1 MKKKSIIWLT
11 SSLTIVILSVIL
23 WKNFGLFFVVMF
35 DDMKALSK
43 KEIFEIVNENHFEIT
58 QAIETDDF
66 ENVEKIKG
74 IEEISPEENYIDFY
88 CGGKGIGSETSYY
101 GFYYSKNNVI
111 DDTKGIN
118 CPKDAV
124 LIPDGKGFSWNE
136 TGGDNRF
143 YVEKIIDNYFYY
155 ESHY

>member
-11 SSLTIVILSVIL
+11 STLTIVILSVIL

-74 IEEISPEENYIDFY
+74 IEEILPEENYIDFY

-101 GFYYSKNNVI
+101 GFYYSKNNAI

-118 CPKDAV
+118 YPKDAE
-124 LIPDGKGFSWNE
+124 LIPVGKGFSWNE